1 MICYIITLLMTLT
14 LNNLTLGYE
23 RHPAVHHVSAT
34 FTKASMTAI
43 IGANGAGKTTL
54 LKGIAGELKPLSG
67 EIICKLSKIYLPQN
81 PQFNFDLPVTL
92 LDFIGF
98 AKPSNK
104 TLHEALHLMKLEGFS
119 KTLMQDLSGGQ
130 LQRAIF
136 ARLLVSNADLILL
149 DEPFSAMDSVIIETA
164 MSALK
169 TMNKTVI
176 AVLHDYDLVRRHFSQ
191 CLMLARELIAYG
203 ETTNVLTEENLAKA
217 AALRESFNETAE
229 HCHD

>member
-1 MICYIITLLMTLT
+1 MTLN
-14 LNNLTLGYE
+14 LKNLTLGYE
-23 RHPAVHHVSAT
+23 RHPAVHHVSAV
-34 FTKASMTAI
+34 FEKGAMTAI

-54 LKGIAGELKPLSG
+54 LKGIAGEIKPLSG
-67 EIICKLSKIYLPQN
+67 EITGNMLKIYLPQN
-81 PQFNFDLPVTL
+81 PQFNFDLSVSL

-98 AKPSNK
+98 ANPSHK
-104 TLHEALHLMKLEGFS
+104 ALHEALHLMKLEGFTN
-119 KTLMQDLSGGQ
+119 KLMSDLSGGQ

-164 MSALK
+164 MVALK
-169 TMNKTVI
+169 AMNKTVI
-176 AVLHDYDLVRRHFSQ
+176 AVLHDYDLVRRYFPQ

-203 ETTNVLTEENLAKA
+203 ETASVLTVDNLAKA
-217 AALRESFNETAE
+217 EALREAFDEEAE

>member
-1 MICYIITLLMTLT
+1 MTLT

-34 FTKASMTAI
+34 FTKGSMTAI
-43 IGANGAGKTTL
+43 IGANGAGKSTL

-67 EIICKLSKIYLPQN
+67 EIICKASKIYLPQN

-92 LDFIGF
+92 SDFVHF
-98 AKPSNK
+98 AKPSAHK
-104 TLHEALHLMKLEGFS
+104 HHEALHLMKLEGFA
-119 KTLMQDLSGGQ
+119 KTLMSGLSGGQ

-164 MSALK
+164 MMALK
-169 TMNKTVI
+169 AMNKTVI
-176 AVLHDYDLVRRHFSQ
+176 AVLHDYDLVQKNFPQ

-203 ETTNVLTEENLAKA
+203 ETKDVLTDENLAKA
-217 AALRESFNETAE
+217 AALREHFDEEAE